1 MKIYPFPLIRIII
14 IIVKIATYYP
24 KPSIDLHS
32 LNQNTE
38 NILHKIEVTIIKF
51 VRNHKK
57 KKPKIIPREK
67 TKLEVSFRYQTILQ
81 SHSNNK

>member
-57 KKPKIIPREK
+57 KKTQNNPKRKNKVGSIFQI
-67 TKLEVSFRYQTILQ
+67 
-81 SHSNNK
+81 SNYTTEP